1 MTVAMGKQI
10 TANASGKISKSFVS
24 QQNTKQLHS
33 FYCNILQKYYQLLI
47 LGTLKITGHFH
58 QKQ

>member
-1 MTVAMGKQI
+1 MGKQI